1 MVVFGPSERQRDP
14 GISLNRFDWE
24 DALEIAEHIT
34 AVGQE
39 ARLLA
44 EAAEHSGLD
53 VDIPTCP
60 GWDMRE
66 LLRHLSE
73 IHLWAAALVAQRTTK
88 LWPDDISEHTDS
100 WPDLAVFWPDD
111 DKLIDWYLGTNAN
124 LVQALESA
132 PQDLDCPTFLPAP
145 SPLAMWARRQ
155 AHETAVHRFDGQN
168 AAGISSGF
176 DPVFA
181 ADGIDELLSGFAPR
195 RNELP
200 IANDQAMV
208 VHAGDTDDRWLLAIG
223 PEGIT
228 TDRGDG
234 PADVT
239 LTGDASDLYLVLWN
253 RVEDSRIT
261 ITGDSELVDTWHD
274 NLRVRWS

>member
-1 MVVFGPSERQRDP
+1 M
-14 GISLNRFDWE
+14 
-24 DALEIAEHIT
+24 EIVEHIT

-39 ARLLA
+39 AGLLA
-44 EAAEHSGLD
+44 EAAEQSGLD

-60 GWDMRE
+60 EWDMRE

-111 DKLIDWYLGTNAN
+111 DKLIDWYLGTNTN

-155 AHETAVHRFDGQN
+155 AHETAVHRFDAQN

-181 ADGIDELLSGFAPR
+181 VDGIDELLSGFAPR
-195 RNELP
+195 SNDFLF
-200 IANDQAMV
+200 ANDQTMV
-208 VHAGDTDDRWLLAIG
+208 VHAGDTDDRWHLTIG
-223 PEGIT
+223 PEGINT
-228 TDRGDG
+228 IRRDG

-261 ITGDSELVDTWHD
+261 ISGDRELVDTWHD

>member
-1 MVVFGPSERQRDP
+1 
-14 GISLNRFDWE
+14 
-24 DALEIAEHIT
+24 LEIAEHIT

-39 ARLLA
+39 GRLLA
-44 EAAEHSGLD
+44 EAAEQSGLD

-73 IHLWAAALVAQRTTK
+73 IHLWAAGLVAQRTTK
-88 LWPDDISEHTDS
+88 LWPDDISEHADS

-111 DKLIDWYLGTNAN
+111 DKLIDWYLDTNAN

-155 AHETAVHRFDGQN
+155 AHETAVHRFDAQN
-168 AAGISSGF
+168 AAGSPSGF

-195 RNELP
+195 RNEFP
-200 IANDQAMV
+200 IAIDQTMV
-208 VHAGDTDDRWLLAIG
+208 VHAGDTDDRWHLTIG
-223 PEGIT
+223 PEGIA

-234 PADVT
+234 SADVT
-239 LTGDASDLYLVLWN
+239 LGGDASDLYLVLWN

-261 ITGDSELVDTWHD
+261 ISGDSELVDTWHD
-274 NLRVRWS
+274 NLRIRWS